1 MTRKLEK
8 ILVGLGAVG
17 VGASWVSR
25 WVLNNPSEYSEY
37 IVGSALVGGI
47 LALVGYGVYYKN
59 ERKESKEKM
68 NQIEQE
74 YKERI
79 AKIDEEIQ
87 LGTAKIR
94 EERRV
99 YDELYAR
106 VEEANRA
113 LLSQLESSE
122 GSSREPQSK

>member
-1 MTRKLEK
+1 
-8 ILVGLGAVG
+8 
-17 VGASWVSR
+17 
-25 WVLNNPSEYSEY
+25 
-37 IVGSALVGGI
+37 
-47 LALVGYGVYYKN
+47 
-59 ERKESKEKM
+59 M